1 MVLELDTWYPSAWI
15 HGYWVSDH
23 AQIPVARKEPRRTLR
38 MARRVQMSANPSPGV
53 LMQRT
58 REELADLLRE
68 SQENLKKSRSTH
80 RKLKTVITKVNKV
93 IGRRR
98 SVKRKP
104 PK

>member
-1 MVLELDTWYPSAWI
+1 L
-15 HGYWVSDH
+15 
-23 AQIPVARKEPRRTLR
+23 
-38 MARRVQMSANPSPGV
+38 ARRVHVPANPSPGV

-58 REELADLLRE
+58 REELAELLLE

-80 RKLKTVITKVNKV
+80 RRLKTVITKVNKV
-93 IGRRR
+93 IGRPK

>member
-1 MVLELDTWYPSAWI
+1 MAWI
-15 HGYWVSDH
+15 HGYWVSGL
-23 AQIPVARKEPRRTLR
+23 VSRRMTFGV
-38 MARRVQMSANPSPGV
+38 ARRVQVTANPSPGV

-58 REELADLLRE
+58 REELAELLLE

>member
-1 MVLELDTWYPSAWI
+1 MVGERGPEIGYMVSNGLDTWLLGIRTSQSADYLREWPA
-15 HGYWVSDH
+15 VCRQP
-23 AQIPVARKEPRRTLR
+23 QIP
-38 MARRVQMSANPSPGV
+38 PGV
-53 LMQRT
+53 LMQHT
-58 REELADLLRE
+58 REELAELLRE

>member
-1 MVLELDTWYPSAWI
+1 MSWNWIRGIQWPGYMATGYPTSCYWND
-15 HGYWVSDH
+15 HGAGDRV
-23 AQIPVARKEPRRTLR
+23 
-38 MARRVQMSANPSPGV
+38 ARRVQVPANPSPGV

-68 SQENLKKSRSTH
+68 SQEHLKKSRSTH